1 MKLLSF
7 IFVLATL
14 TSAHADRAAL
24 AKVGEY
30 LDECSRSCSER
41 CIKQAERLI
50 EDAQLVLNNCG
61 QAGPSEDCIAAVKKA
76 GLPSSARVI
85 LCNNANRWVP
95 SCIKSLKTA
104 EFSEVSSYE
113 ALCKDPN
120 GWTAS
125 CIDAVWEQRFE
136 YINTYKEL
144 CGEATSSMVQCIHRT
159 GEQGFTQG
167 IDFLRECR
175 PEVLSPETLEWLRSF
190 DDWERD

>member
-24 AKVGEY
+24 AKIGEY

-61 QAGPSEDCIAAVKKA
+61 QAGPSEDCIAAVKEA
-76 GLPSSARVI
+76 GLPSSARAI
-85 LCNNANRWVP
+85 LCNNSNRWVP
-95 SCIKSLKTA
+95 SCIKSVKSA
-104 EFSEVSSYE
+104 QFAKVSSYE

-125 CIDAVWEQRFE
+125 CIDAAWEQGLGH
-136 YINTYKEL
+136 IDIYKEL
-144 CGEATSSMVQCIHRT
+144 CREATSSTVQCIHRT
-159 GEQGFTQG
+159 GEQEFPQ
-167 IDFLRECR
+167 DVEFLRKCR
-175 PEVLSPETLEWLRSF
+175 PEVLSPETLE
-190 DDWERD
+190 